1 MTATMQNPSEIMT
14 RTSTH
19 FVNYLA
25 EEYGI
30 YTSVMILCNYNEY
43 EKGFR
48 TNAWTKNKTAENQR
62 LADALAN
69 TQAPALTSESR
80 REKRDATISLAP
92 LTDYFTAENRAA
104 SRFLQIEEQIIVT
117 NGISIEE
124 GWFLTIPIPVGHLPV
139 DMVRYPVY
147 KDESTARKVYEVI
160 KKLEN
165 GELV

>member
-1 MTATMQNPSEIMT
+1 MPGQ
-14 RTSTH
+14 
-19 FVNYLA
+19 
-25 EEYGI
+25 
-30 YTSVMILCNYNEY
+30 
-43 EKGFR
+43 
-48 TNAWTKNKTAENQR
+48 KNKTAENQR

-80 REKRDATISLAP
+80 REKRDATISLSP